1 MYQSSYI
8 LLYFVSSYLSLYLCH
23 LVINYMCDK
32 TQSLYIM
39 KYNIKLKMITTMTQK
54 QLVEIFRNGRWCVIL
69 WWLSWTFEMR
79 CSRWGLN
86 LLIIR
91 CTMAIL
97 PRSRNNW
104 TLLSLVLNLYKNE
117 VIKVRKMKKIKLPI
131 QLPMTEK
138 AFFQWIYGLIIL
150 VVGFIIVMVLTTPT
164 GWVWVLLNHIIKVWR
179 SLMVFWLYFPISFSN
194 PPKIW
199 CLP

>member
-23 LVINYMCDK
+23 LVINYMCHK

-86 LLIIR
+86 LLITR
-91 CTMAIL
+91 CTIAIL

-104 TLLSLVLNLYKNE
+104 TLLSIVLNLYKNE
-117 VIKVRKMKKIKLPI
+117 VIEVSQMKKIKLPI
-131 QLPMTEK
+131 TER
-138 AFFQWIYGLIIL
+138 AFFQWIM
-150 VVGFIIVMVLTTPT
+150 FIIFTIVLFIVTFALQPQTY
-164 GWVWVLLNHIIKVWR
+164 GW
-179 SLMVFWLYFPISFSN
+179 F
-194 PPKIW
+194 
-199 CLP
+199 